1 VQKQELVKNA
11 QNFFG
16 QKIKQMCNDAVVTI
30 GALTETT
37 RDAGKEPLSWAFTAN
52 YGLQITSE
60 LAKKVVTWPPQAFF
74 KNRSKQF
81 VADLYIKRIDWH
93 EDAEGAVDA
102 IRLTLS
108 DGQSSPKI
116 GVNSADLDKQLVL
129 AGIGAIRGM
138 TVISSATKILQI
150 ELIDA
155 NKDSFASLGKNAQ
168 KRIVVSGD

>member
-74 KNRSKQF
+74 KNRSK
-81 VADLYIKRIDWH
+81 
-93 EDAEGAVDA
+93 
-102 IRLTLS
+102 
-108 DGQSSPKI
+108 
-116 GVNSADLDKQLVL
+116 
-129 AGIGAIRGM
+129 
-138 TVISSATKILQI
+138 
-150 ELIDA
+150 
-155 NKDSFASLGKNAQ
+155 
-168 KRIVVSGD
+168 